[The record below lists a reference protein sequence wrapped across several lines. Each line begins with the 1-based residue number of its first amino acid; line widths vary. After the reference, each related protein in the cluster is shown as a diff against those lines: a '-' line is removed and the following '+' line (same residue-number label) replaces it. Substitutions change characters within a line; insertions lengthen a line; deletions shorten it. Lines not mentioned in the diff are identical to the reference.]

1 MDDFEDETTPNKQMS
16 AVGHFGGAASHGSH
30 SVLTRTDQSSIGLS
44 RRSNS
49 LAKNMSS
56 FLSTRLGP

>member
-30 SVLTRTDQSSIGLS
+30 SVLTRTD
-44 RRSNS
+44 
-49 LAKNMSS
+49 
-56 FLSTRLGP
+56 